1 MTRGLPSKPFRLGR
15 AKKVLGVPMTKAA
28 MNDIKQ
34 AVKDVMMN
42 EKTPQKDRRERIEI
56 CNNCEHKKG
65 NRCNLCGCF
74 ISYKI
79 NLKHSICPIGK
90 WGSSSVTES
99 TIDNPSEESSPK
111 EESH

>member
-34 AVKDVMMN
+34 AVKDVMMS
-42 EKTPQKDRRERIEI
+42 EKVSKKDKKRRMEI
-56 CNNCEHKKG
+56 CQTCEHKKG

-74 ISYKI
+74 ISYKT
-79 NLKHSICPIGK
+79 NLKHSTCPIDK
-90 WGSSSVTES
+90 WGSSGISES
-99 TIDNPSEESSPK
+99 AINDSGEESSPEK
-111 EESH
+111 EGH